1 MIRLLL
7 SDDHAVV
14 RRGVAAILDGEKDL
28 QIVGEAS
35 DPAEAL
41 RLARSALPDVVL
53 LDLRYAHETRSGADI
68 IGALHDAPAHPA
80 VLVLTT
86 YDNDQD
92 VLAAMDAGADGYLL
106 KDAPLPELVAAVR
119 AVARGEGAVDPRIER
134 RLQSQPSP
142 EHLTSREREV
152 LALVAAGRT
161 NAAIASELFL
171 SQATVKTHLVHV
183 FAKLGASSRT
193 DAVARARALGV
204 LAPES

>member
-14 RRGVAAILDGEKDL
+14 RRGVAAILDGEEDL

-41 RLARSALPDVVL
+41 RLAHSALPDVVL
-53 LDLRYAHETRSGADI
+53 LDLRYAHESRSGADI
-68 IGALHDAPAHPA
+68 IAALHDAPSHPA

-134 RLQSQPSP
+134 RLQSQPSS
-142 EHLTSREREV
+142 EQLTSREREV
-152 LALVAAGRT
+152 LALVAAGHT
-161 NAAIASELFL
+161 NAAIAAELFL

-193 DAVARARALGV
+193 DAVARARTLGV